1 MARYKDID
9 AIIEQMNGSTAE
21 TWGKGLGRS
30 WWSHSVML
38 KDNIVQL
45 MKDAPEADVVEV
57 VNLSEQ
63 IIRKKAEI
71 IDYWKNNVKQYR
83 AMQGYCDIE
92 HDTDNFLR
100 GYNEAVEDMLAIL
113 DSARMDGDAE

>member
-57 VNLSEQ
+57 VRCKDCKYYETD
-63 IIRKKAEI
+63 IWDGEI
-71 IDYWKNNVKQYR
+71 LCGCGNSSGLNDDKPD
-83 AMQGYCDIE
+83 GYCCYGE
-92 HDTDNFLR
+92 R
-100 GYNEAVEDMLAIL
+100 RKENE
-113 DSARMDGDAE
+113 

>member
-57 VNLSEQ
+57 VRCKDCKYSNTNGTVCRYSVG
-63 IIRKKAEI
+63 K
-71 IDYWKNNVKQYR
+71 
-83 AMQGYCDIE
+83 
-92 HDTDNFLR
+92 
-100 GYNEAVEDMLAIL
+100 AVEPEHFC
-113 DSARMDGDAE
+113 SYGERRKESE